1 MKTIIVY
8 STKYGTTEKCANSLS
23 KKLSGEI
30 DLVNLKSINDID
42 LSLYERVIIGGSIY
56 LGRIQKEVTNFCSN
70 NLEALKEKKL
80 GLFICCM
87 RDGNEMDI
95 QLKAAFPQELVDKAI
110 AIDAFG
116 GEFIFDKMGFIDRFI
131 VKKVSKTD
139 KDTSNI
145 LETNIVDFSELMN
158 NA

>member
-1 MKTIIVY
+1 MKTVIIY
-8 STKYGTTEKCANSLS
+8 STKYGTTEKCVNNLAE
-23 KKLSGEI
+23 KLTGEVEI
-30 DLVNLKSINDID
+30 INLRTKSDID

-56 LGRIQKEVTNFCSN
+56 IGRIQKEVTNFCSN
-70 NLEALKEKKL
+70 NLEALKGKKL

-87 RDGNEMDI
+87 RDGNEMEI
-95 QLKAAFPQELVDKAI
+95 QLKAAFPQELIDKAI

-116 GEFIFDKMGFIDRFI
+116 GEFIFDKMGFLDRFI

-145 LETNIVDFSELMN
+145 LETNIVNFSELIN